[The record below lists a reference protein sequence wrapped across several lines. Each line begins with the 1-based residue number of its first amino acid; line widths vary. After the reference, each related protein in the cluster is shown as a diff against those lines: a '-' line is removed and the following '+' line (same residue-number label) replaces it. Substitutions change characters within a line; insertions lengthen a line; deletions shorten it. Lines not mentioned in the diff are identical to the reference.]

1 MLKRNISAFIAG
13 IVFGLGLLLS
23 GMTNPSK
30 VIGFL
35 DVTGNWDPSLIFVMI
50 GAIGVSFFA
59 FRHAKNRTHSYIR
72 EEIKLPVLQQIDKP
86 LLLGAITFGIGWGM
100 VGLCPGPALAVLT
113 LGNYQVILFVLAML
127 LGMELHRLI
136 NNKAKEK

>member
-1 MLKRNISAFIAG
+1 MLKRNFSAFIAG
-13 IVFGLGLLLS
+13 VVFGLGLLLS

-35 DVTGNWDPSLIFVMI
+35 DVAGNWDPSLMFVMI

-59 FRHAKNRTHSYIR
+59 FRHAKNLTHSYIR

-86 LLLGAITFGIGWGM
+86 LILGAITFGIGWGL

-113 LGNYQVILFVLAML
+113 LGNDQVILFVLAML

-136 NNKAKEK
+136 NNKAYEK

>member
-1 MLKRNISAFIAG
+1 MLKRNFSAFIAG
-13 IVFGLGLLLS
+13 VVFGLGLLLS

-35 DVTGNWDPSLIFVMI
+35 DVAGNWDPSLMFVMI

-59 FRHAKNRTHSYIR
+59 FRHAKNLTHSYIR

-86 LLLGAITFGIGWGM
+86 LILGAITFGIGWGL

-113 LGNYQVILFVLAML
+113 LGNDQVILFVLAML

-136 NNKAKEK
+136 NNKA

>member
-1 MLKRNISAFIAG
+1 MLKRNFSAFIAG
-13 IVFGLGLLLS
+13 VVFGLGLLLS

-35 DVTGNWDPSLIFVMI
+35 DVAGNWDPSLIFVMI

-59 FRHAKNRTHSYIR
+59 FRHAKNLTHSYIR

-86 LLLGAITFGIGWGM
+86 LILGAITFGIGWGL

-113 LGNYQVILFVLAML
+113 LGNDQVILFVLAML

-136 NNKAKEK
+136 NNKA

>member
-1 MLKRNISAFIAG
+1 MLKRNFSAFIAG
-13 IVFGLGLLLS
+13 VVFGLGLLLS

-35 DVTGNWDPSLIFVMI
+35 DVAGNWDPSLMFVMM

-59 FRHAKNRTHSYIR
+59 FRHAKNLTHSYIR

-86 LLLGAITFGIGWGM
+86 LILGAITFGIGWGL

-113 LGNYQVILFVLAML
+113 LGNDQVILFVLAML

-136 NNKAKEK
+136 NNKA

>member
-35 DVTGNWDPSLIFVMI
+35 DVTGNWDPSLMFVMI

-100 VGLCPGPALAVLT
+100 VGLCPGSALAVLT
-113 LGNYQVILFVLAML
+113 LGNDQAILFVLAML

-136 NNKAKEK
+136 NNKA